1 MESQTLRLT
10 RFTDIELFKRG
21 KVRDVY
27 DLGDKLLV
35 ISTDRISCFDVVLPT
50 CIPHKGEVLTKLSL
64 FWFEFSK
71 DIVPNHLITVN
82 IDNFPES
89 LLQYRDILKDRSM
102 LVKKAKPIP
111 VECVV
116 RGYLSGS
123 GWREYKES
131 QSICGIKLSAGLKES
146 DKLPQAIFT
155 PATKEDV
162 GHDINVTQEY
172 IEKELGRTLA
182 TELKDISLSLYKK
195 ASRYAESKGIII
207 ADTKFEFGF
216 YNGKIIL
223 IDEVLTPDSSRFWP
237 RDGYQPGKP
246 QPSFDKQFVRD
257 YLETL
262 DWNKTPPAP
271 ELPPEIVTKT
281 KEKYLEALKKITG
294 KDLSR
299 TFRKV
304 RDGTDIFC
312 PVTKTKI
319 HCSQIEGHESANLS
333 KDKIY
338 EFCKNKCPIYKT
350 RVLPQNE

>member
-1 MESQTLRLT
+1 MEKDPLRLT
-10 RFTDIELFKRG
+10 RLTDVELFKRG

-27 DLGDKLLV
+27 DLKDKLLI

-50 CIPHKGEVLTKLSL
+50 CIPRKGEVLTQLSL
-64 FWFEFSK
+64 FWFEFTK
-71 DIVPNHLITVN
+71 NIVPNHFISARIN
-82 IDNFPES
+82 DFPKE
-89 LLQYRDILKDRSM
+89 LHKYKDILNNRSM

-123 GWREYKES
+123 GWKEYQES
-131 QSICGIKLSAGLKES
+131 QSICGIKLPKGLKES

-162 GHDINVTQEY
+162 GHDINVSQEFV
-172 IEKELGRTLA
+172 EKELG
-182 TELKDISLSLYKK
+182 KDITERLKEISIALYKK

-207 ADTKFEFGF
+207 SDTKFEFGI
-216 YNGKIIL
+216 YNKKIIL

-237 RDGYQPGKP
+237 KDEYKAGGS

-271 ELPPEIVTKT
+271 TLPEDIVKKT
-281 KEKYLEALKKITG
+281 SKKYLQALKMLIG
-294 KDLSR
+294 K
-299 TFRKV
+299 
-304 RDGTDIFC
+304 
-312 PVTKTKI
+312 KTN
-319 HCSQIEGHESANLS
+319 ERRES
-333 KDKIY
+333 
-338 EFCKNKCPIYKT
+338 E
-350 RVLPQNE
+350 